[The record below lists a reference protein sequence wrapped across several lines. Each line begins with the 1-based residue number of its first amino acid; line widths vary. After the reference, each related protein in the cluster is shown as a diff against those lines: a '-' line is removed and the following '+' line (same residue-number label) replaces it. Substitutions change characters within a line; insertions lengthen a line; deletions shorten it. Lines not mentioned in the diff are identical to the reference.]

1 MHRLSKLRAR
11 LLAAAALVCAALALL
26 PVADAAPRALT
37 TLEWVAVATDVMA
50 LPTPLPPAHRHLHAA
65 VRHHRRSE
73 ARASQAFAAAIE
85 PPPGRLLVPV
95 GGRIPDCGWFGC
107 PRPGHLHAGLDI
119 AAPEGTPVVAAADG
133 VVASVQMPD
142 ESGGYGLFIC
152 IQHAP
157 DLATC
162 YAHLS
167 AWILGVK
174 PGAAVRAGQ
183 PIGLVG
189 QTGHA
194 TGPHLH
200 FEVRRGSA
208 TCRACVVDP
217 YPLFYASR

>member
-50 LPTPLPPAHRHLHAA
+50 LPTPLPPAHRHL
-65 VRHHRRSE
+65 
-73 ARASQAFAAAIE
+73 
-85 PPPGRLLVPV
+85 
-95 GGRIPDCGWFGC
+95 
-107 PRPGHLHAGLDI
+107 
-119 AAPEGTPVVAAADG
+119 
-133 VVASVQMPD
+133 
-142 ESGGYGLFIC
+142 
-152 IQHAP
+152 HAP